1 MRWAGSSRA
10 TSRCRRPEAL
20 RGVGT
25 IAFIGTGRLG
35 SALAVALS
43 QRGVAIAAVAG
54 RNAAAAQQLAARLPG
69 CQAVDTATAATAD
82 LVFLTVTDDAI
93 APLAAQLP
101 WHAGQSVVHCSGAT
115 EVSVLQPAA
124 DAGAAIG
131 GFHPL
136 QIFSDPQRAVALL
149 PGSSVAIEGPPALE
163 AQLRQLADTLGM
175 HPLRLPPGA
184 RALYHGGASYA
195 ASFLL
200 SMLNEAVSAW
210 RSFGIDEAQALQAML
225 PMARGTLDAA
235 SAKGL
240 SAAVAG
246 PVSRGDAGV
255 IARHLAAFTTLGPEH
270 AALYREMTRRQLE
283 LVQATQR
290 LSEEQAAAI
299 RQVLG

>member
-1 MRWAGSSRA
+1 MGS
-10 TSRCRRPEAL
+10 
-20 RGVGT
+20 

-43 QRGVAIAAVAG
+43 QRGVAVAMVAG
-54 RNAAAAQQLAARLPG
+54 RNAATAQHLATQLPG
-69 CQAVDTATAATAD
+69 CRAVDTATAAQAD
-82 LVFLTVTDDAI
+82 LVFLSVTDDAI

-101 WHAGQSVVHCSGAT
+101 WRAGQAVMHCSGAT

-163 AQLRQLADTLGM
+163 AQLQQLATTLGM

-210 RSFGIDEAQALQAML
+210 RSFGIDEAQALQALL

-235 SAKGL
+235 AAKGL

-255 IARHLAAFTTLGPEH
+255 IARHLAAFTVLGPEH

-290 LSEEQAAAI
+290 LSEEQAGRVRRVI
-299 RQVLG
+299 SPE

>member
-1 MRWAGSSRA
+1 
-10 TSRCRRPEAL
+10 
-20 RGVGT
+20 VGT

-35 SALAVALS
+35 SALAVALL
-43 QRGVAIAAVAG
+43 QREVPVAMVAG
-54 RNAAAAQQLAARLPG
+54 RNAATAQQLAARLPG
-69 CQAVDTATAATAD
+69 CHAVDAATAAQAD

-93 APLAAQLP
+93 STLASQLP
-101 WHAGQSVVHCSGAT
+101 WRSGQAVVHCSGAT

-124 DAGAAIG
+124 DTGAATG

-136 QIFSDPQRAVALL
+136 RAVDLL

-163 AQLRQLADTLGM
+163 AQLMQLAHTLGM
-175 HPLRLPPGA
+175 HPLSLPAGA

-210 RSFGIDEAQALQAML
+210 RSFGIDETQALQALL

-255 IARHLAAFTTLGPEH
+255 IARHLAAFTALGPEH
-270 AALYREMTRRQLE
+270 EALYREMTRRQLE
-283 LVQATQR
+283 LVQATGR
-290 LSEEQAAAI
+290 LSAEQAERVRRVI
-299 RQVLG
+299 SPE

>member
-1 MRWAGSSRA
+1 MGSI
-10 TSRCRRPEAL
+10 
-20 RGVGT
+20 G
-25 IAFIGTGRLG
+25 FIGSGRLG
-35 SALAVALS
+35 SALAVALH
-43 QRGVAIAAVAG
+43 QRGVAIAHVAS
-54 RNAAAAQQLAARLPG
+54 RNPANAQQLAARLPG
-69 CQAVDTATAATAD
+69 CHAVDAATAAQAD

-93 APLAAQLP
+93 GPLAAQLP
-101 WHAGQSVVHCSGAT
+101 WRAGQAAVHCSGAT

-136 QIFSDPQRAVALL
+136 QIFSDPQRAIELL
-149 PGSSVAIEGPPALE
+149 AGSTVAIEGPPALE

-175 HPLRLPPGA
+175 RPLHLPPGA

-210 RSFGIDEAQALQAML
+210 RAFGIDEAQALHALL
-225 PMARGTLDAA
+225 PMAQGTLAAAA
-235 SAKGL
+235 SKGL

-255 IARHLAAFTTLGPEH
+255 IARHLAAFTALGPEH
-270 AALYREMTRRQLE
+270 AAFYRELTRRQLE
-283 LVQATQR
+283 LVQASDR
-290 LSEEQAAAI
+290 LSEEQAEHVRRVI
-299 RQVLG
+299 VPE